1 MGGATCAH
9 AQRHLRGTKKK
20 SKKKKGGKKEEEE
33 EGEREARRAEK
44 RGHRRPLPLPC
55 TRSPPAC
62 RGHPRA
68 SSLSVSPRARRFER
82 GARPR
87 RGRPCGGD
95 RSTAETHGPPSPS
108 HLHPVRQ
115 LASAEAPPAYTRL
128 LSASPPPRP
137 SRAALRVS
145 PCRLRMSPSFVSPPP
160 SSPASGCCGEQGRLY
175 STLCPRRVPVH
186 RLGRESW
193 GRLAR
198 CE

>member
-1 MGGATCAH
+1 MRT
-9 AQRHLRGTKKK
+9 RSGTFEEQKKKK
-20 SKKKKGGKKEEEE
+20 SKKKRGKKRRRRRVREKLGEQRKGGT
-33 EGEREARRAEK
+33 GA
-44 RGHRRPLPLPC
+44 PPLPC

-68 SSLSVSPRARRFER
+68 SSLSVSPRARRSER

-87 RGRPCGGD
+87 WGRPCGGD

-145 PCRLRMSPSFVSPPP
+145 PCRLRMSPSLVSPPP
-160 SSPASGCCGEQGRLY
+160 SSPASGCHDEQGRLY
-175 STLCPRRVPVH
+175 SILCPRRVPVH